1 MRPQERL
8 RAASPLETR
17 HCLQQRGRLGNQ
29 LQLCPGRSQERDRD
43 RTSVFDLSRDRPGV
57 TGGDAQIVI
66 EVIPMDL
73 KRCGLAEHETPERAP
88 AEEMYERTIAGFNA
102 LDERAAVDIDSRRV
116 GRPQ

>member
-1 MRPQERL
+1 
-8 RAASPLETR
+8 
-17 HCLQQRGRLGNQ
+17 
-29 LQLCPGRSQERDRD
+29 
-43 RTSVFDLSRDRPGV
+43 
-57 TGGDAQIVI
+57 
-66 EVIPMDL
+66 MDL